1 MSFFPGK
8 DPLPGDAF
16 ACDAIENL
24 IIPRTTDLGG
34 FSVRRALPTAQRRL
48 VGPFIFFDRMG
59 PAVLRAGQAVDVR
72 PHPHIGLSTVTYLF
86 DGEIRHLDSLGT
98 EKVIRPGDLNLMT
111 AGRGIVHSERT
122 PANLRGHPSS
132 ISGLQTWLA
141 LPDGKEEIDPSFA
154 HAEKDDMPLIDS
166 DGAKGRV
173 VIGSFEGLASPVR
186 VFSDTLY
193 VDLELQP
200 RRSFPF
206 ATDHE
211 ERAVYILSGSLMV
224 AGDHFE
230 ADQLLVFR
238 PGDAIA
244 LTAGEKGCHLMLF
257 GGAALNS
264 KRYIWWNFV
273 SSSKERIEQ
282 AKEEWRS
289 GRFDIVPGDEEE
301 FIPLP
306 EG

>member
-16 ACDAIENL
+16 ACDAIEHL

-34 FSVRRALPTAQRRL
+34 FSVRRALPSSRRRL

-59 PAVLRAGQAVDVR
+59 PAVLRPDEAVDVR

-86 DGEIRHLDSLGT
+86 DGEIRHMDSLGT
-98 EKVIRPGDLNLMT
+98 EKIIRPGDINLMT

-122 PANLRGHPSS
+122 PDNLRGHPLAM
-132 ISGLQTWLA
+132 SGLQTWLA
-141 LPDGKEEIDPSFA
+141 LPDDKEEIDPDFT
-154 HAEKDDMPLIDS
+154 HTEKS
-166 DGAKGRV
+166 DLPPINDGGATGRV
-173 VIGSFEGLASPVR
+173 VIGSFEGVTSPVK

-193 VDLELQP
+193 VDLQLQP
-200 RRSFPF
+200 GVKFPF
-206 ATDHE
+206 GAEHE
-211 ERAVYILSGSLMV
+211 ERAVYILSGSLIV
-224 AGDHFE
+224 AGDRFE
-230 ADQLLVFR
+230 QDQLLVFR

-244 LTAGEKGCHLMLF
+244 LEAAEKGCHLMLF

-273 SSSKERIEQ
+273 SSSKERIEK
-282 AKEEWRS
+282 AKEEWRT

-306 EG
+306 ES